1 MIYELCAG
9 KGYIQV
15 QAPELQT
22 VCPVCNGKS
31 KTKPPTEKEYL
42 QSCNIEQLAETLC
55 QIWNGN
61 DDIINILVEDEKI
74 SKKEAMIKWL
84 KQPHHNKVEK

>member
-1 MIYELCAG
+1 MICEFCAG
-9 KGYIQV
+9 KGYIQG
-15 QAPELQT
+15 QAPGLQT
-22 VCPVCNGKS
+22 SCPACSGKGRI
-31 KTKPPTEKEYL
+31 KPPTEKEYL
-42 QSCNIEQLAETLC
+42 QNCNIEQLAEALC

-84 KQPHHNKVEK
+84 KQPHRKG